1 MLRALPIL
9 WFILAALGAAAQLI
23 VSAGF
28 GTGDPLTAAY
38 PMIAVASSAL
48 QGAIGAIAAALAY
61 LLIQRTRPSLS
72 VAIIGYS
79 HLFLAAAARIGQAIG
94 DLHRTRMLAGSATAD
109 YSVIGF
115 AYTAAGLASLLAD
128 IVFILALVV
137 ALNTRTERPQ
147 DVF

>member
-9 WFILAALGAAAQLI
+9 WFILAALGAAAQLAAS
-23 VSAGF
+23 VW
-28 GTGDPLTAAY
+28 TGDTYSSAY
-38 PMIAVASSAL
+38 PMIAVASTAL
-48 QGAIGAIAAALAY
+48 QGAIGAIAAALVY
-61 LLIQRTRPSLS
+61 LLILRTRPSLS

-79 HLFLAAAARIGQAIG
+79 HLFLAAAARVGQAVG
-94 DLHRTRMLAGSATAD
+94 DLHRNRMLAGTATAD

-115 AYTAAGLASLLAD
+115 AYTAAGLASLLAG

-137 ALNTRTERPQ
+137 ALNTRAERPQ